1 MCPYI
6 IVLWS
11 YKTLLGSGQPFL
23 QTRAITVFNWCPNW
37 WTLVAHLTK
46 SSMRGSVNS
55 QKRLYYFSDPSRAIF
70 FLFYILKT
78 KKRIFSDAAA
88 TGVNWWTLVDMPT
101 SWINPLQLCFFHI
114 WTQRK
119 IFCDKTMIKRRS
131 FITNWLQE
139 HDQISPKY
147 DISVLICFGQKR
159 STLARKSALRRRW
172 SGPIHFFFKI

>member
-11 YKTLLGSGQPFL
+11 YKKLLGSGQPFL

-88 TGVNWWTLVDMPT
+88 TGVNWWTTGGHAT

-119 IFCDKTMIKRRS
+119 IFCDKTMTKRAFIHHKLIARTRPNLSEIQHFSIDLFWTETVVENRLWGGGGVVRS
-131 FITNWLQE
+131 IFF
-139 HDQISPKY
+139 S
-147 DISVLICFGQKR
+147 
-159 STLARKSALRRRW
+159 KSR
-172 SGPIHFFFKI
+172 